1 MTSQLKLIC
10 AAVALAAAGPVLGA
24 TTWTLGTTA
33 INGTGV
39 AGVNTDATAST
50 VTTKVTGWANTEYSS
65 AAATPDGYKL
75 EQQMYSSN
83 IAAYTGGIG
92 INNRD
97 GCSGSTTT
105 CSGRDRN
112 DLSGSQPEHAI
123 DNEERYEMALLSF
136 SSAVSLTDVVIGWPS
151 GTSGYDTD
159 ITVLAYQGTT
169 TFDVNTMLKGTTY
182 GQLVANPSA
191 SVVGKGWVS
200 VGNYSDL
207 QQGVAKTINGG
218 GLVSSYWLIGAYNP
232 LANPSGGSVT
242 IPGTGSPY
250 DYIKLASVGG
260 TYCTPGTPGCGG
272 GPSSGTIPE
281 PKSSQLALLGVGLL
295 LGTMWMRRRAR
306 SR

>member
-10 AAVALAAAGPVLGA
+10 AAVALASAGPVLGA
-24 TTWTLGTTA
+24 TSWTLTGTPT
-33 INGTGV
+33 
-39 AGVNTDATAST
+39 AGVTIGAY
-50 VTTKVTGWANTEYSS
+50 AN
-65 AAATPDGYKL
+65 
-75 EQQMYSSN
+75 
-83 IAAYTGGIG
+83 TGGIDDTAGVASNAATQTIEAATWNSSYGG
-92 INNRD
+92 IKNADAPGTQATGLAGATCEGRTYT
-97 GCSGSTTT
+97 SGGNTYWSSSK
-105 CSGRDRN
+105 CDQIEGDN
-112 DLSGSQPEHAI
+112 PEHAI
-123 DNEERYEMALLSF
+123 DNEQRYDMALLTF
-136 SSAVSLTDVVIGWPS
+136 TSSVKLTDVTIGWPS

-159 ITVLAYQGTT
+159 ITVMAYTGPNPFNATGANSEL
-169 TFDVNTMLKGTTY
+169 VGLTY
-182 GQLVANPSA
+182 DQLI
-191 SVVGKGWVS
+191 GKGWAN

-207 QQGVAKTINGG
+207 VQGVAKTINGG